1 MWHEILLTI
10 LSGVIVFVLSQFCL
24 ELWIKPRVE
33 YKKTISKIIY
43 SLSYYANVISNPMII
58 HRDKQQEE
66 FKAFINSKHAQ
77 ASEELRKLGCEV
89 ITFRFKKKRNE
100 HISGELIYLSN
111 TMWHYEDLAPIKG
124 DRPSIRLRELQNYI
138 VSKNKAKK
146 EVTQ

>member
-1 MWHEILLTI
+1 MWYEILLTI

-58 HRDKQQEE
+58 HRDKQLEE
-66 FKAFINSKHAQ
+66 FKDFINSKHAQ

-89 ITFRFKKKRNE
+89 ITFRFKKKQNE

-111 TMWHYEDLAPIKG
+111 TMWYYEDSAPIKG

-146 EVTQ
+146 R